1 MKERQSCPAC
11 GAILPAD
18 RLSGLC
24 PACTWHGLFVS
35 DEDETAPP
43 APNAA
48 GAPLMR
54 LAGYE
59 LLEEIARGGMGIV
72 YRARQLEPRR
82 IVALKMLL
90 PHQLGSPEMAARFR
104 LEVRALSELE
114 HPAILPVYQMGEQ
127 DGLPFFAMKLATG
140 GTLAQRKERY
150 CGKWR
155 TIAELVRSLAEGVQ
169 FAHERGV
176 LHRDL
181 KPGNILFDDQDR
193 AYISDFG
200 LAKVASAETDLTR
213 SVDFLG
219 TPHYVAPEVA
229 TRSAR
234 QATISSDIYSLGAIL
249 YELLAG
255 GPPFEAE
262 SVPALLKKIVE
273 EEPILKSKVQ
283 SLKSKVPLTLSP
295 SDGER
300 ENNEN
305 TFVAKFDSI
314 PRDLEVICLKCLT
327 KEPERRFVSA
337 RALAEDLGRWL
348 AGEPIQA
355 RPVTTAERTW
365 KWVKRNPVLATVTA
379 ALLLSLIGGGF
390 GLWRSDRAVRKALS
404 ATRQAQSEGQENLR
418 AALLAQSQAL
428 GAAHA
433 SGQRWVAL
441 GALSRAARIRPSLD
455 LRNEAAAALARP
467 DLREVTRFPATI
479 RAAGSSVVFTSDLQ
493 SYIAPEVSGGF
504 SLRRTQD
511 QSVIAAFPDAHG
523 KAARYFVLSGDDR
536 QVAALLDDYSM
547 EIWDVRTNANEAD
560 PKPRAKWNGNIK
572 EHATVE
578 FHPDGAS
585 LAVHRTGE
593 GLFLEWDEQT
603 GKKPEPT
610 LLKST
615 NGTAIYMRFDPTGER
630 LAVVRDPGGLE
641 MWKCAPEPVM
651 LWFQPMRPTVPWVAW
666 SPDGRKLGA
675 AADDGRGLR
684 IFLAANGRTELVYSH
699 HLLYPRQFEFDPSG
713 RMVASMGQDW
723 ALRLW
728 DASTGQDLVTGV
740 GRHRVMRFSRDG
752 RRLSTAATDREL
764 AILELAPE
772 QVFREFRNT
781 PSPQE
786 VTPSGLIL
794 SADGRLL
801 ATVHPQIRVYDIAR
815 AEEIGLLDLPM
826 YTAKQAF
833 FDGDA
838 ASTDTTTIGG
848 AVFYSLYGKGM
859 YRRSFSFVNGESE
872 ARSFEWGE
880 EKLVTKHPN
889 AVVWNAVESGQTW
902 MRHGRD
908 GVEIWPQRDRVHA
921 RRLAINA
928 PIERLAASENG
939 HWVAAPDYEH
949 QTVTICDCR
958 TGQILTNLPARGI
971 DQVWFSPDSR
981 WLVAS
986 LESGYCT
993 WETES
998 WKPGASWAAHLDS
1011 FNPGEIAFS
1020 DDGQL
1025 IAARQEREVFRL
1037 LSFPDCQELVT
1048 LKPPLIVP
1056 IRTARLSADGR
1067 RLWLLGAAF
1076 RVFEWNLGQLRSELA
1091 KLGLDWEQRP
1101 QSQTPLESSGTAP
1114 VLLFTGK
1121 GTSPNDVS
1129 SFETILKTK
1138 HLGYSTVNSS
1148 QLNEMTESQFRGYR
1162 LLIVPG
1168 GNFIEIGNG
1177 VSSKAAGTI
1186 RNAIQDGL
1194 NYLGICAGAFFASDS
1209 GYNSLN
1215 LTSGVRFK
1223 FYAAESR
1230 GVRKAAVP
1238 IAVASGPTLDHYW
1251 EDGPELSG
1259 WGAVVG
1265 KYPDGTPAIV
1275 EGKVGNGCVI
1285 LSGVHPE
1292 APANWRRGMNFTTP
1306 ADADND
1312 YAWTL
1317 IQAALNRESL
1327 PHF

>member
-1 MKERQSCPAC
+1 MSQRQSCPVC
-11 GAILPAD
+11 GAVLPAD

-24 PACTWHGLFVS
+24 PACTWHGLFES
-35 DEDETAPP
+35 DEDESAAP
-43 APNAA
+43 APNVP

-82 IVALKMLL
+82 TVALKMLL

-150 CGKWR
+150 AGDWR
-155 TIAELVRSLAEGVQ
+155 AIAELVHNLADAVQ

-181 KPGNILFDDQDR
+181 KPGNILFDDR
-193 AYISDFG
+193 NHAYVSDFG
-200 LAKVASAETDLTR
+200 LAKVANAETDLTR

-229 TRSAR
+229 TRSSR
-234 QATISSDIYSLGAIL
+234 HATIASDIYSLGAIL
-249 YELLAG
+249 FELLTG
-255 GPPFEAE
+255 RPPFEAE

-273 EEPILKSKVQ
+273 EEAKLKSQIPNLNSQ
-283 SLKSKVPLTLSP
+283 SECV
-295 SDGER
+295 
-300 ENNEN
+300 
-305 TFVAKFDSI
+305 
-314 PRDLEVICLKCLT
+314 PRDLEVICLKCLA
-327 KEPERRFVSA
+327 KELDRRYASA

-355 RPVTTAERTW
+355 RPVTAAERTW

-379 ALLLSLIGGGF
+379 ALLLSLMGGGF

-441 GALSRAARIRPSLD
+441 GALSRAARIHPSLD

-467 DLREVTRFPATI
+467 DLREITRFPATI
-479 RAAGSSVVFTSDLQ
+479 RAAGSSVVFTSDLD
-493 SYIAPEVSGGF
+493 SYIAPDVSGGF

-511 QSVIAAFPDAHG
+511 QSVISAFPDAYG
-523 KAARYFVLSGDDR
+523 KAARYFVLSGDDG
-536 QVAALLDDYSM
+536 QVAALTDDYSM
-547 EIWDVRTNANEAD
+547 EIWDVRTNANLNQPTIHASGVSAGATEAD

-585 LAVHRTGE
+585 LAIHRTGE
-593 GLFLEWDEQT
+593 GLFLELGEQA
-603 GKKPEPT
+603 GKKSEPT

-615 NGTAIYMRFDPTGER
+615 NGIAIYMRFDPTGER
-630 LAVVRDPGGLE
+630 LAVVRDPGGVE
-641 MWKCAPEPVM
+641 MWKCTPEPVM
-651 LWFQPMRPTVPWVAW
+651 LWFQSMRRTVPWLAW
-666 SPDGRKLGA
+666 SPDGRKLAA

-684 IFLAANGRTELVYSH
+684 IFFAANGRTELVYSH

-723 ALRLW
+723 SLRLW

-752 RRLSTAATDREL
+752 RRLSTAPTDREL

-772 QVFREFRNT
+772 SIFREYRNT

-794 SADGRLL
+794 SADGHLL
-801 ATVHPQIRVYDIAR
+801 ATVHPQIRIFDIAR
-815 AEEIGLLDLPM
+815 AQEVGLLDLPM

-833 FDGDA
+833 FEHDA
-838 ASTDTTTIGG
+838 TSTDSGKIGG

-859 YRRSFSFVNGESE
+859 YRRSYSFVDGANEP
-872 ARSFEWGE
+872 RSFQWGE
-880 EKLVTKHPN
+880 EKLVTNHPN

-908 GVEIWPQRDRVHA
+908 GVEIWPQRNRVHA
-921 RRLAINA
+921 RRIELNA
-928 PIERLAASENG
+928 PMERLAASQNG
-939 HWVAAPDYEH
+939 RWAAAPDYEH

-958 TGQILTNLPARGI
+958 SGRISTNLPARGI

-998 WKPGASWAAHLDS
+998 WKPGASWTAHLDS

-1020 DDGQL
+1020 GDGQL
-1025 IAARQEREVFRL
+1025 IAARHEREVFRL
-1037 LSFPDCQELVT
+1037 LSFPECQELVT
-1048 LKPPLIVP
+1048 LKPPLVVP
-1056 IRTARLSADGR
+1056 IRSACLSADGQ

-1076 RVFEWNLGQLRSELA
+1076 RVFEWNLAQLRSELA
-1091 KLGLDWEQRP
+1091 KLGLDWE
-1101 QSQTPLESSGTAP
+1101 S
-1114 VLLFTGK
+1114 
-1121 GTSPNDVS
+1121 
-1129 SFETILKTK
+1129 
-1138 HLGYSTVNSS
+1138 H
-1148 QLNEMTESQFRGYR
+1148 
-1162 LLIVPG
+1162 
-1168 GNFIEIGNG
+1168 
-1177 VSSKAAGTI
+1177 
-1186 RNAIQDGL
+1186 
-1194 NYLGICAGAFFASDS
+1194 
-1209 GYNSLN
+1209 
-1215 LTSGVRFK
+1215 
-1223 FYAAESR
+1223 
-1230 GVRKAAVP
+1230 
-1238 IAVASGPTLDHYW
+1238 
-1251 EDGPELSG
+1251 
-1259 WGAVVG
+1259 
-1265 KYPDGTPAIV
+1265 
-1275 EGKVGNGCVI
+1275 
-1285 LSGVHPE
+1285 
-1292 APANWRRGMNFTTP
+1292 
-1306 ADADND
+1306 
-1312 YAWTL
+1312 
-1317 IQAALNRESL
+1317 
-1327 PHF
+1327 